1 MSRPGKT
8 ELWRKAAVLGS
19 LWAASEIVFGSFL
32 HNARVPLTG
41 NILTGIGIAISVAGH
56 RLWPHRG
63 LLWRAGLVCAA
74 MKSVSPSA
82 VILSPMVAI
91 SVEGF
96 LMEAGVLLG
105 GANAAGYLLAGGL
118 AMSWPLAHKLGGTLL
133 FYGPQTWVLYVKG
146 LEAVRTWLGLP
157 AGSPWTPLLALWA
170 AHLLGGAA
178 AAVAGILTG
187 WGGHGVPVSFPARG
201 ERLPPS
207 RTAVPGPPPSL
218 AALFFHLVCVAAAM
232 SFGSRLDVGLFA
244 AAALVYAGLCVRS
257 WPRAA
262 RLMGKAGLW
271 AGLLLA
277 ALLAG
282 SLLGRWQAG
291 AQMGLRAL
299 ILTLGFSCIGAE
311 LSNPVLRRWLERR
324 GGRLFFAALEQAFDT
339 LPAVFAGLPP
349 AKALLRHPV
358 ASLRAAVARAPGLL
372 EALAPARVLIITG
385 AQGEGKSTLV
395 GTLARAAREAGLSLG
410 GLQAPGFWEM
420 GRRSGF
426 DAVDLG
432 GGERRPL
439 CRTEGPGDWPSQG
452 PFRFSPEGLAF
463 GRQALDAALRR
474 DPDVVIVDEVGPLEL
489 RGEGWSAGLDA
500 LVRGRRRPMVW
511 AVRQGL
517 IDEVRLRWGLA
528 QDRVWDAGAGMS
540 EELAAAI
547 LRELPER
554 SRI

>member
-41 NILTGIGIAISVAGH
+41 NILTGIGIAILVAGH

-63 LLWRAGLVCAA
+63 LFWRAGLICAA

-82 VILSPMVAI
+82 IILAPMVAI
-91 SVEGF
+91 SAEGF

-105 GANAAGYLLAGGL
+105 GANPAGYLLAGGL
-118 AMSWPLAHKLGGTLL
+118 AMSWPLAHKLGGALL
-133 FYGPQTWVLYVKG
+133 FYGPETWTLYIKG
-146 LEAVRTWLGLP
+146 LEAARAWLDLP
-157 AGSPWTPLLALWA
+157 AGSPWTPLLVLWA
-170 AHLLGGAA
+170 AHLLGGFSASVIGLLVGNGGDAA
-178 AAVAGILTG
+178 PGIPGRAVESPRRKEA
-187 WGGHGVPVSFPARG
+187 PQG
-201 ERLPPS
+201 EPS
-207 RTAVPGPPPSL
+207 V
-218 AALFFHLVCVAAAM
+218 AALALHLACVAAAM
-232 SFGSRLDVGLFA
+232 SLGGRIHVGIFA
-244 AAALVYAGLCVRS
+244 ATSALYVGLCVRG

-262 RLMGKAGLW
+262 RLLGRLSLW
-271 AGLLLA
+271 SGLLLA
-277 ALLAG
+277 AVVAG
-282 SLLGRWQAG
+282 LLLGRWQAG

-299 ILTLGFSCIGAE
+299 VLTLGFSCIGSE

-324 GGRLFFAALEQAFDT
+324 GGRIFFAALEQAFDS
-339 LPAVFAGLPP
+339 LPAVFASLPS

-372 EALAPARVLIITG
+372 DALTPARVLIITG
-385 AQGEGKSTLV
+385 AQGEGKSTV
-395 GTLARAAREAGLSLG
+395 IGALARALREAGLSLG
-410 GLQAPGFWEM
+410 GLHAPGFWED

-432 GGERRPL
+432 SGERRSL
-439 CRTEGPGDWPSQG
+439 CRTEGPEDWPSQG

-463 GRQALDAALRR
+463 GRQALAAALRR
-474 DPDVVIVDEVGPLEL
+474 APDVVIVDEVGPLEL
-489 RGEGWSAGLDA
+489 RGEGWSGGLDA

-511 AVRQGL
+511 TVREGL

-528 QDRVWDAGAGMS
+528 EDRVWDAGAS
-540 EELAAAI
+540 EAGALAAAI